1 MFRRF
6 LPPDSLEAVTAS
18 RTTGRNGRYTGT
30 VLKSESASMVDLYL
44 EDVSR
49 YPLLTPVEEDSLARK
64 AQSGDPVALEHLI
77 RANLRFVVS
86 VAKRYQN
93 RGLAFG
99 DLIQEGNTGLVTAA
113 KKFDPDQGVKFIS
126 YAVWWI
132 RQAILASLAR
142 QSRSVRLPLNRAT
155 ELARVL
161 RVSEELKQTLGR
173 DPSTPEIAIKAELKP
188 AIVDMLLGI
197 NVSEVRLDAPIGEAD
212 DSNLIERFLVDEAR
226 VDIGV
231 ENRILQERIAG
242 ALLEIRPRDARV
254 LRLYYGLQGESEHT
268 LEQIGQILGVT
279 RERVRQLRDRALMEI
294 RRSDSGKDLET
305 FAVA

>member
-1 MFRRF
+1 
-6 LPPDSLEAVTAS
+6 
-18 RTTGRNGRYTGT
+18 
-30 VLKSESASMVDLYL
+30 MVDLYL

-49 YPLLTPVEEDSLARK
+49 YPLLTPEEEDSLARR
-64 AQSGDPVALEHLI
+64 AQSGDPVALEQLI

-93 RGLAFG
+93 RGLTFG

-113 KKFDPDQGVKFIS
+113 RKFDPDQGVKFIS

-173 DPSTPEIAIKAELKP
+173 DPSAPEIALKAELKP
-188 AIVDMLLGI
+188 AIVEMLLAL

-212 DSNLIERFLVDEAR
+212 DSNLI
-226 VDIGV
+226 GV
-231 ENRILQERIAG
+231 ENRILQERIG
-242 ALLEIRPRDARV
+242 VALSEIRPRDARV

>member
-1 MFRRF
+1 M
-6 LPPDSLEAVTAS
+6 
-18 RTTGRNGRYTGT
+18 GRNGRYTGT
-30 VLKSESASMVDLYL
+30 VLKADSASMVDLYL

-49 YPLLTPVEEDSLARK
+49 YPLLTPAEEDSLARK

-113 KKFDPDQGVKFIS
+113 RKFDPDQGVKFIS

-161 RVSEELKQTLGR
+161 RVSEELKQSLGR

-188 AIVDMLLGI
+188 AIVDMLLAL

-231 ENRILQERIAG
+231 EDRILQERIAG

-305 FAVA
+305 FSVA

>member
-6 LPPDSLEAVTAS
+6 LPPDSLEVVTAS

-49 YPLLTPVEEDSLARK
+49 YPLLTPAEEDSLARR

>member
-1 MFRRF
+1 
-6 LPPDSLEAVTAS
+6 
-18 RTTGRNGRYTGT
+18 
-30 VLKSESASMVDLYL
+30 MVDLYL

-49 YPLLTPVEEDSLARK
+49 HPLLTPEEEDSLARR
-64 AQSGDPVALEHLI
+64 ARAGEREALEALI

-99 DLIQEGNTGLVTAA
+99 DLIQEGNVGLVTAA

-132 RQAILASLAR
+132 RQAILAALAR

-161 RVSEELKQTLGR
+161 RVTEELKQSLGR
-173 DPSTPEIAIKAELKP
+173 DPTSKEIGQVAELDP
-188 AIVDMLLGI
+188 TVVELLQSL
-197 NVSEVRLDAPIGEAD
+197 NVTEVRLDAPIGDAED
-212 DSNLIERFLVDEAR
+212 GKLIERFLVDDSDVAGE
-226 VDIGV
+226 V
-231 ENRILQERIAG
+231 EQRLLKEQIAV
-242 ALLEIRPRDARV
+242 ALAGIRPRDARV

-279 RERVRQLRDRALMEI
+279 RERVRQLRDRALLDI
-294 RRSDSGKDLET
+294 RRGEAGKSLKT

>member
-1 MFRRF
+1 
-6 LPPDSLEAVTAS
+6 
-18 RTTGRNGRYTGT
+18 
-30 VLKSESASMVDLYL
+30 MVDLYL

-49 YPLLTPVEEDSLARK
+49 HPLLTAEEEDRLARL
-64 AQSGDPVALEHLI
+64 AQAGDPLALEQLI

-99 DLIQEGNTGLVTAA
+99 DLIQEGNIGLVTAA
-113 KKFDPDQGVKFIS
+113 EKFDPDQGVKFIS

-155 ELARVL
+155 ELSRVL

-173 DPSTPEIAIKAELKP
+173 DPKAQEIALKAELKP
-188 AIVDMLLGI
+188 AIVEMLLSL
-197 NVSEVRLDAPIGEAD
+197 NTAEVRLDAPIGEAE
-212 DSNLIERFLVDEAR
+212 DSNLIERFLVDEDR
-226 VDIGV
+226 VDVSV
-231 ENRILQERIAG
+231 EHRILEERIAV
-242 ALLEIRPRDARV
+242 ALDEIRPRDARV

-279 RERVRQLRDRALMEI
+279 RERVRQLRDRALTEI
-294 RRSDSGKDLET
+294 RRGETGRALET

>member
-1 MFRRF
+1 
-6 LPPDSLEAVTAS
+6 
-18 RTTGRNGRYTGT
+18 
-30 VLKSESASMVDLYL
+30 MVDLYL
-44 EDVSR
+44 DDVSR
-49 YPLLTPVEEDSLARK
+49 HPLLTPEEEDSLARK
-64 AQSGDPVALEHLI
+64 AQSGDPRALEHLI

-93 RGLAFG
+93 RGLDFG

-113 KKFDPDQGVKFIS
+113 RKFDPDQGVKFIS

-161 RVSEELKQTLGR
+161 RVSEELKQSLGR
-173 DPSTPEIAIKAELKP
+173 DPSAPEVALKAELKP
-188 AIVDMLLGI
+188 AIVEMLLAL

-231 ENRILQERIAG
+231 EHRILQERIAV
-242 ALLEIRPRDARV
+242 ALCEIRPRDARV

-268 LEQIGQILGVT
+268 LEQIGQVLGVT

-294 RRSDSGKDLET
+294 RRSDSGKGLET

>member
-49 YPLLTPVEEDSLARK
+49 YPLLTPAEEDSLARR

>member
-1 MFRRF
+1 M
-6 LPPDSLEAVTAS
+6 S
-18 RTTGRNGRYTGT
+18 RNGRFEGT
-30 VLKSESASMVDLYL
+30 VLTTERASMVDLYL

-49 YPLLTPVEEDSLARK
+49 HPLLTPEEEDRLARL
-64 AQSGDPVALEHLI
+64 AQAGDAVALEQLI

-99 DLIQEGNTGLVTAA
+99 DLIQEGNIGLVTAA

-161 RVSEELKQTLGR
+161 RVSEELKQSLGR
-173 DPSTPEIAIKAELKP
+173 DPTPPEIAIKADLKP
-188 AIVDMLLGI
+188 AIVQMLLSL
-197 NVSEVRLDAPIGEAD
+197 NVTEVRLDAPIGEAD
-212 DSNLIERFLVDEAR
+212 DSNLIERFLVDEDR

-231 ENRILQERIAG
+231 EHRILQERIAV
-242 ALLEIRPRDARV
+242 ALNDIRPRDARV

-279 RERVRQLRDRALMEI
+279 RERVRQLRDRALAEI
-294 RRSDSGKDLET
+294 RRGESGDALET

>member
-1 MFRRF
+1 
-6 LPPDSLEAVTAS
+6 
-18 RTTGRNGRYTGT
+18 
-30 VLKSESASMVDLYL
+30 MVDLYL

-49 YPLLTPVEEDSLARK
+49 HPLLTPEEEDRLARL
-64 AQSGDPVALEHLI
+64 AQAGDPVALEQLI

-99 DLIQEGNTGLVTAA
+99 DLIQEGNIGLVTAA

-132 RQAILASLAR
+132 RQSILASLAR

-161 RVSEELKQTLGR
+161 RVSEELKQSLGR
-173 DPSTPEIAIKAELKP
+173 DPTAPEIAVKAELKP
-188 AIVDMLLGI
+188 GIVEMLLSL
-197 NVSEVRLDAPIGEAD
+197 NVAEVRLDAPIGEAD
-212 DSNLIERFLVDEAR
+212 DSNQIERFLVDEDR
-226 VDIGV
+226 VDASV
-231 ENRILQERIAG
+231 EHKILQEKISV
-242 ALLEIRPRDARV
+242 ALSEIRPRDARV

-279 RERVRQLRDRALMEI
+279 RERVRQLRDRALTEI
-294 RRSDSGKDLET
+294 RRSESGKALET
-305 FAVA
+305 FAVVA

>member
-1 MFRRF
+1 M
-6 LPPDSLEAVTAS
+6 
-18 RTTGRNGRYTGT
+18 
-30 VLKSESASMVDLYL
+30 SERASMVDLYL

-49 YPLLTPVEEDSLARK
+49 YPLLTPEEEDSLARR
-64 AQSGDPVALEHLI
+64 AQSGDPVALEQLI

-93 RGLAFG
+93 RGLTFG

-113 KKFDPDQGVKFIS
+113 RKFDPDQGVKFIS

-173 DPSTPEIAIKAELKP
+173 DPSAPEIALKAELKP
-188 AIVDMLLGI
+188 AIVEMLLAL

-212 DSNLIERFLVDEAR
+212 DSNLIERFLVDESR

-231 ENRILQERIAG
+231 ENRILQERIG
-242 ALLEIRPRDARV
+242 VALSEIRPRDARV

>member
-1 MFRRF
+1 MEG
-6 LPPDSLEAVTAS
+6 PTAAPK
-18 RTTGRNGRYTGT
+18 RVRNGRFEGT
-30 VLKSESASMVDLYL
+30 VLTTERASMVDLYL

-49 YPLLTPVEEDSLARK
+49 HPLLTAEEEDRLARLAQAGDSLA
-64 AQSGDPVALEHLI
+64 LEQLI

-86 VAKRYQN
+86 VATRYQN
-93 RGLAFG
+93 RGLACG
-99 DLIQEGNTGLVTAA
+99 DLIQEGNIGLVTAA

-155 ELARVL
+155 ELSRVL

-173 DPSTPEIAIKAELKP
+173 DPKAPEIALKAELKP
-188 AIVDMLLGI
+188 AIVEMLLSL
-197 NVSEVRLDAPIGEAD
+197 NTAEVRLDAPIGEAE
-212 DSNLIERFLVDEAR
+212 DSNLIERFLVDEDR
-226 VDIGV
+226 VDVSV
-231 ENRILQERIAG
+231 EHRILEERIAV
-242 ALLEIRPRDARV
+242 ALDEIRPRDARV

-279 RERVRQLRDRALMEI
+279 RERVRQLRDRALTEI
-294 RRSDSGKDLET
+294 RRSETGKALET

>member
-1 MFRRF
+1 M
-6 LPPDSLEAVTAS
+6 A
-18 RTTGRNGRYTGT
+18 RNGRYTGT
-30 VLKSESASMVDLYL
+30 VLTSDRVSMVDLYL

-49 YPLLTPVEEDSLARK
+49 HPLLTAEEEDSLARR
-64 AQSGDPVALEHLI
+64 ARAGDEEALEALI

-99 DLIQEGNTGLVTAA
+99 DLIQEGNVGLVTAA

-132 RQAILASLAR
+132 RQAILAALAR

-161 RVSEELKQTLGR
+161 RVTEELKQSLGR
-173 DPSTPEIAIKAELKP
+173 DPTPKEIGKDADLDPTVVELLQ
-188 AIVDMLLGI
+188 AL
-197 NVSEVRLDAPIGEAD
+197 NVTEVRLDAPIGDAED
-212 DSNLIERFLVDEAR
+212 GKLIERFLVDDANVAEE
-226 VDIGV
+226 V
-231 ENRILQERIAG
+231 EQRLLKEQIAV
-242 ALLEIRPRDARV
+242 ALAGIRPRDARV

-279 RERVRQLRDRALMEI
+279 RERVRQLRDRALLDI
-294 RRSDSGKDLET
+294 RRGEAGKSLRT

>member
-1 MFRRF
+1 
-6 LPPDSLEAVTAS
+6 
-18 RTTGRNGRYTGT
+18 
-30 VLKSESASMVDLYL
+30 MVDLYL

-49 YPLLTPVEEDSLARK
+49 HPLLTPEEEDRLARL
-64 AQSGDPVALEHLI
+64 ARAGDPLALEQLI

-99 DLIQEGNTGLVTAA
+99 DLIQEGNIGLVTAA

-161 RVSEELKQTLGR
+161 RVSEELKQSLGR
-173 DPSTPEIAIKAELKP
+173 DPTAPEIAMKAELKP
-188 AIVDMLLGI
+188 AIVEMLLSL
-197 NVSEVRLDAPIGEAD
+197 NVAEVRLDAPIGEAE
-212 DSNLIERFLVDEAR
+212 DSNLIERFLVDEDE
-226 VDIGV
+226 VDVSV
-231 ENRILQERIAG
+231 EHRILQERIAV
-242 ALLEIRPRDARV
+242 ALREIRPRDARV

-279 RERVRQLRDRALMEI
+279 RERVRQLRDRALTEI
-294 RRSDSGKDLET
+294 RRSENGKALET

>member
-1 MFRRF
+1 M
-6 LPPDSLEAVTAS
+6 A
-18 RTTGRNGRYTGT
+18 RNGRYTGT
-30 VLKSESASMVDLYL
+30 VLTSDRVSMVDLYL

-49 YPLLTPVEEDSLARK
+49 HPLLTPEEEDALARRARAGEK
-64 AQSGDPVALEHLI
+64 EALEALI

-99 DLIQEGNTGLVTAA
+99 DLIQEGNVGLVTAA

-132 RQAILASLAR
+132 RQAILAALAR

-161 RVSEELKQTLGR
+161 RVTEELKQSLGR
-173 DPSTPEIAIKAELKP
+173 DPTSKEIGQVAELDP
-188 AIVDMLLGI
+188 TVVELLQSL
-197 NVSEVRLDAPIGEAD
+197 NVTEVRLDAPIGDAED
-212 DSNLIERFLVDEAR
+212 GKLIERFLVDDSDVAGE
-226 VDIGV
+226 V
-231 ENRILQERIAG
+231 EQRLLKEQIAV
-242 ALLEIRPRDARV
+242 ALAGIRPRDARV

-279 RERVRQLRDRALMEI
+279 RERVRQLRDRALLDI
-294 RRSDSGKDLET
+294 RRGEAGKSLKT